1 MRKGILLCCHGTRS
15 NEGIRD
21 NNKLLRVLKKKNKKH
36 IVKIGYLEIA
46 KPTIKNQLE
55 FFFKNNFDNL
65 LIVPA
70 MIFSGNHVTKD
81 IPKIINTSK
90 KKFKKL
96 PKINFTPPL
105 IKSKNFFNVVQNNLM
120 KNLKKLKNK
129 RKAEIIVVASNT
141 INTYAKSQINLL
153 AKKIVIKNKL
163 NSYETLLVTLNKDS
177 IKKILNKSL
186 SNYRILILPIFLFR
200 GNLLENLKSVL
211 KNNMK
216 ANQNKFIL
224 SSHINNYKKIAS
236 LMNDMIKSNIT

>member
-21 NNKLLRVLKKKNKKH
+21 TNKLLRILKKTNKNYT
-36 IVKIGYLEIA
+36 VKIGYLEIK

-55 FFFKNNFDNL
+55 FFLKKKFNNL
-65 LIVPA
+65 LIVPG

-105 IKSKNFFNVVQNNLM
+105 IKSKNFFDIVQNNLM
-120 KNLKKLKNK
+120 KNLKKIKNK
-129 RKAEIIVVASNT
+129 KKTKIIIVASNT
-141 INTYAKSQINLL
+141 VNTYAKSQINFL
-153 AKKIVIKNKL
+153 AKKIVKKNKL
-163 NSYETLLVTLNKDS
+163 NSYKTLLITLNKDN

-186 SNYRILILPIFLFR
+186 SNYKTLILPIFLFR

-211 KNNMK
+211 KSNMK
-216 ANQNKFIL
+216 ANQNNFIL
-224 SSHINNYKKIAS
+224 SNHINNYKKVAS
-236 LMNDMIKSNIT
+236 LMNDMIKK